1 MEGGGS
7 HFTPEPRA
15 GKQGGGELGQ
25 MLEECSQAL

>member
-15 GKQGGGELGQ
+15 GKQEGRELGQ
-25 MLEECSQAL
+25 MLEEWSQGI